1 MEKWTLS
8 DPGRL
13 GSEAHR
19 PALFAG
25 RESYDPDRGRS
36 GYFRPVWG
44 SGPQRLSRFSGMCL
58 FEYGT
63 YSLVAPEGLEV
74 RDPAG
79 FDFRGVPVPGLSPR
93 GRI

>member
-25 RESYDPDRGRS
+25 RESYDPGGGRS
-36 GYFRPVWG
+36 GYFRPVSG
-44 SGPQRLSRFSGMCL
+44 S
-58 FEYGT
+58 
-63 YSLVAPEGLEV
+63 APEGSRVSAVCTCWSTGLIVSWLPRVWSSEIRRV
-74 RDPAG
+74 SIFG
-79 FDFRGVPVPGLSPR
+79 VFLSRG
-93 GRI
+93 